1 MNQSYDFVAL
11 TNDGQQQKGELR
23 ADSEEDAKVQV
34 RAMGWVPL
42 QVSESKG
49 ANRSFLGGYLWTRRK
64 VSSKK
69 RLTFFRQLSSLLQ
82 AKLSIER
89 ALIVLQSDSTGL
101 IDKSLVADMLASVR
115 GGDSL
120 SSAMERV
127 GAFFTASQVAAVEA
141 GEGTGR
147 VASVLMDLAEE
158 LEEIDQLKNKLAAAL
173 AYPGVVSI
181 FSLVVTAFLMSTI
194 VPQVTQAFATR
205 DAELPWLTQAVIGV
219 NDFIGR
225 YIHTLLVLIFM
236 VIVGFGLVY
245 RSHGGRVKVEAVL
258 LALPV
263 WGPLMR
269 LQNSARLATS
279 LGMLLRAGVSAPRSL
294 VQSAASL
301 PALSLGIAVRG
312 AATFV
317 AEGASVASALA
328 QIAAID
334 PRLVTYARIG
344 EQGGSMGD
352 MLTRVGKDMR
362 QDFMRRC
369 TLLTAFVEPLA
380 VITMGL
386 IVLIIV
392 LSVMLPIIQMN
403 QLIKFT

>member
-1 MNQSYDFVAL
+1 M
-11 TNDGQQQKGELR
+11 
-23 ADSEEDAKVQV
+23 
-34 RAMGWVPL
+34 
-42 QVSESKG
+42 
-49 ANRSFLGGYLWTRRK
+49 
-64 VSSKK
+64 
-69 RLTFFRQLSSLLQ
+69 LQ
-82 AKLSIER
+82 A
-89 ALIVLQSDSTGL
+89 DSTGL
-101 IDKSLVADMLASVR
+101 IDKGMVVDLLASVR

-120 SSAMERV
+120 SLAMEKK

-147 VASVLMDLAEE
+147 VANVLMDLAEE

-181 FSLVVTAFLMSTI
+181 FSLLVTAFLMSTI

-205 DAELPWLTQAVIGV
+205 EAELPWLTQAVIGV
-219 NDFIGR
+219 NDFIGH
-225 YIHTLLVLIFM
+225 YIHTLLVLMFM
-236 VIVGFGLVY
+236 FIVGFALVY
-245 RSHGGRVKVEAVL
+245 RSLGGRVKVEALL

-312 AATFV
+312 AATYV
-317 AEGASVASALA
+317 AEGASVASALG
-328 QIAAID
+328 QIAGID

-369 TLLTAFVEPLA
+369 TLLTAYVEPLA

-386 IVLIIV
+386 IVLMIV
-392 LSVMLPIIQMN
+392 LSVMLPIIEMN

>member
-11 TNDGQQQKGELR
+11 SNDGQQHKGQLR
-23 ADSEEDAKVQV
+23 ADSEEDVKVQV

-42 QVSESKG
+42 KVSESRG
-49 ANRSFLGGYLWTRRK
+49 ANRSSLGTYLSTRRK

-69 RLTFFRQLSSLLQ
+69 QLTFFRQLSSLLQ

-101 IDKSLVADMLASVR
+101 IDKRLVMDLLASVR

-120 SSAMERV
+120 SSAMETR
-127 GAFFTASQVAAVEA
+127 GAFFTPSQVAAVEA

-147 VASVLMDLAEE
+147 IASVLVDLAEE

-173 AYPGVVSI
+173 AYPSVVSM

-205 DAELPWLTQAVIGV
+205 GAELPWLTQVVISV
-219 NDFIGR
+219 NDFIEYYA
-225 YIHTLLVLIFM
+225 YILLGAMLVGTI
-236 VIVGFGLVY
+236 GFGLVY

-294 VQSAASL
+294 VQSGASL

-317 AEGASVASALA
+317 AEGASVASALG

-369 TLLTAFVEPLA
+369 TILTALVEPLA
-380 VITMGL
+380 VIIMGI
-386 IVLIIV
+386 IVLTIV
-392 LSVMLPIIQMN
+392 LSVMLPIIEMN
-403 QLIKFT
+403 QLVKI